1 MAKAALSA
9 AVKSKEQN
17 QSLWIPLIPGMR
29 TPGAAVLWIA
39 LVCPCWTWM
48 TMMIE
53 KSL

>member
-9 AVKSKEQN
+9 AVKSKGLS
-17 QSLWIPLIPGMR
+17 QSLWILLIPGMR
-29 TPGAAVLWIA
+29 IPGAAVLWIA

-48 TMMIE
+48 MMMIE